1 MFWWQPIQ
9 SWSLAWKEGN
19 RQNGKAQR
27 EGKGGEHA
35 DMEGQIEKLSVS
47 TEGLLMQDMGHLVIA
62 TTRHLIV
69 RVVGYANWEFR
80 L

>member
-1 MFWWQPIQ
+1 M
-9 SWSLAWKEGN
+9 
-19 RQNGKAQR
+19 
-27 EGKGGEHA
+27 
-35 DMEGQIEKLSVS
+35 DGQTEKLSVS
-47 TEGLLMQDMGHLVIA
+47 TEGLLMQDMDHLVIT